1 MQFSVGRPDLIRAI
15 NQRWLIKF
23 WLRSLGDESQPR
35 WSAVEAENLS
45 RVAAGLSFLDVA
57 RGNAAARFRIF
68 SHGTTIGQVYG
79 GGDCR
84 GRFLDEVMPPT
95 AYVTTVI
102 PYRQAIETGRPVYT
116 VQDLTD
122 ASGRLVQLERLLLP
136 FTNEGQSVDRVLAS
150 FEFICVDGG
159 FDARDIMKRQPSP
172 PVLRLAAT
180 IAREMA

>member
-1 MQFSVGRPDLIRAI
+1 MQFPVGRPDLIRAI

-45 RVAAGLSFLDVA
+45 RVAADLSFLDVA
-57 RGNAAARFRIF
+57 RGNAAPRFRIF

-84 GRFLDEVMPPT
+84 GRFLDEVMPPQ
-95 AYVTTVI
+95 AYASAVM
-102 PYRQAIETGRPVYT
+102 PYRQTVESGLPVYT

-122 ASGRLVQLERLLLP
+122 SSGRLVQLERLLLP
-136 FTNEGQSVDRVLAS
+136 FTKDGQSVDRILAS
-150 FEFICVDGG
+150 FEFICADGG
-159 FDARDIMKRQPSP
+159 FDSRDLMKRQPAP

-180 IAREMA
+180 IARETA